1 MTSGV
6 FHYNDEIL
14 PQGGASAEKMHA
26 MESEEI
32 NNDEILKYD
41 ASMMSDVS
49 MMQDLVCMHSGQ
61 SRTKCF

>member
-14 PQGGASAEKMHA
+14 PQGGVSAEKMHA

-32 NNDEILKYD
+32 NT
-41 ASMMSDVS
+41 MMKFSS
-49 MMQDLVCMHSGQ
+49 MMQV
-61 SRTKCF
+61 